1 MGRKPVDDKKQ
12 EVKIWVKGSVI
23 EKNGG
28 MANSK
33 EKAINYLIKEAEE
46 KPETLNKK

>member
-28 MANSK
+28 MIKTK
-33 EKAINYLIKEAEE
+33 EKATKFLEKEALDS
-46 KPETLNKK
+46 KNKN

>member
-12 EVKIWVKGSVI
+12 EVKIWIKGSVI

-28 MANSK
+28 MIKTK
-33 EKAINYLIKEAEE
+33 EKATKYLENEALNPKKE
-46 KPETLNKK
+46 N